1 MSERWAIWL
10 SIEGDLRF
18 LSHHDV
24 LRAIERLAARA
35 EMPLAF
41 SQGFNP
47 RPILSLIPP
56 RPVGVAS
63 RDDLLVVKLAEP
75 TDAAAL
81 CDRLNAA
88 SPPTGMRFLA
98 AKPLPGKAK
107 PQAGKAH
114 YRLVVPAESRGPV
127 ADRLNQLQQEKTWP
141 VARVAVPKRRE
152 RPSHRPEQTI
162 DIHPFVADIS
172 IEGANLQW
180 TQRFTGDR
188 TARPKDVLNL
198 LGLDERTDMARL
210 DRRGITYVIPDASAD
225 TPCPLDWPGTNT
237 N

>member
-35 EMPLAF
+35 ELALAF

-75 TDAAAL
+75 TDAATL

-88 SPPTGMRFLA
+88 SPPAGMRFLA
-98 AKPLPGKAK
+98 ATVLPGKVK
-107 PQAGKAH
+107 PQVDQAH
-114 YRLVVPAESRGPV
+114 YQLAVPAESRQSV
-127 ADRLNQLQQEKTWP
+127 ADRLDQLNQQNTWP
-141 VARVAVPKRRE
+141 VVRAAVPKRRE
-152 RPSHRPEQTI
+152 RPGPRPEQTI
-162 DIHPFVADIS
+162 DIHPFVADIA

-210 DRRGITYVIPDASAD
+210 ARRGITYVIPGDQADA
-225 TPCPLDWPGTNT
+225 PCQLSWPGTNT